1 MQKIR
6 ISVDGVQAQLTEA
19 PVLTSGMVGLQ
30 VDFTFDD
37 SWEGLEKTAVFRAGN
52 ESRLVRNLQ
61 ESTVVP
67 WEVMLKKNCNLCVGV
82 YGAREDGT
90 LAIPT
95 VWVEA
100 GAIRPGTDPSGD
112 TATEPT
118 LPIWQQALDA
128 AQLAV
133 ETAAALRRDAEM
145 GAFDGYSPVRGQ
157 DYWTE
162 ADKNEIKGYVDAA
175 ILGGAW

>member
-1 MQKIR
+1 MTNIQIT
-6 ISVDGVQAQLTEA
+6 VAGAQAQAVLEGILTGGMRGV
-19 PVLTSGMVGLQ
+19 PVA
-30 VDFTFDD
+30 FTFDEC
-37 SWEGLEKTAVFRAGN
+37 WEGLEKTAVFRAGGI
-52 ESRLVRNLQ
+52 SRMVQQLDDRTL
-61 ESTVVP
+61 VP
-67 WEVMLKKNCNLCVGV
+67 WEVMEKAGCTLYVGA
-82 YGAREDGT
+82 YGLQADGT

-95 VWVEA
+95 VWVPVGVIQP
-100 GAIRPGTDPSGD
+100 GADPACDSSS
-112 TATEPT
+112 EPT

-133 ETAAALRRDAEM
+133 ETAAALRRDAED

-162 ADKNEIKGYVDAA
+162 ADKNEIKGYVDGA